1 MRMELSQLGRVLV
14 VFGVILLVFGLLLIL
29 GGRIPF
35 LGRLPGDIVLQR
47 DGLTVF
53 FPFATMILVSIVL
66 TVALNV
72 LARLFGKE

>member
-1 MRMELSQLGRVLV
+1 VDLSSLGRMLII
-14 VFGVILLVFGLLLIL
+14 FGAILLGLGLLFLV

-53 FPFATMILVSIVL
+53 FPLATMILVSVVLTIVL
-66 TVALNV
+66 NAV
-72 LARLFGKE
+72 ARLFGRD